1 MSISSISGGSAALY
15 SSPVTSPGAASVGS
29 AAAGA
34 AGASSDAALV
44 ANLGA
49 DSSGVSAA
57 IQSLSSA
64 LGSII
69 NTVA

>member
-1 MSISSISGGSAALY
+1 MSISSISGSSAASY
-15 SSPVTSPGAASVGS
+15 SSPITSPGAASVGS
-29 AAAGA
+29 AAVG
-34 AGASSDAALV
+34 GSGEAALV
-44 ANLGA
+44 ANLGV

-69 NTVA
+69 NTMV